1 MRHVAN
7 AMVAAAIQGLRERR
21 QSARLLWPFLRL
33 LGPTATAVGVLEREG
48 VGAAELVRPDT
59 RLRHRA
65 VMDLFDLWV
74 ERSGNPALGL
84 RAGLSIEA
92 GDLETMEYAAR
103 ACANLREAIHCCS
116 RYIHLLNEATDLS
129 LVEYRDRAL
138 IRLSVSDGVPTS
150 RVANDFAVA
159 CVVTFAKRYALVDE
173 PVLELHL
180 MHPQPADTT
189 AYDVFR
195 AKIRFGM
202 PHNGFLISRAL
213 LDRPMV
219 YAHPAMRDAFE
230 AYARD
235 QSEKLTSGV
244 RGRVREIITAQL
256 ASGEMTMESVSAALG
271 VSVATLRRRLEEE
284 GTTFT
289 GLVDEVRRD
298 LAERHLS
305 DPHRTISEVAF
316 MLGFAHAPAF
326 HKAFRRWTGATPSER
341 RARLWT

>member
-1 MRHVAN
+1 
-7 AMVAAAIQGLRERR
+7 MVAAAIQGLRERR
-21 QSARLLWPFLRL
+21 QSARLLWPFIRL
-33 LGPTATAVGVLEREG
+33 LGPSATSVAVLEREA
-48 VGAAELVRPDT
+48 VGPAELARPDT

-65 VMDLFDLWV
+65 VIDLLDEWV
-74 ERSGNPALGL
+74 ERSGDASLGL
-84 RAGLSIEA
+84 RAGLSVEP

-103 ACANLREAIHCCS
+103 SCADLREAIQCCS
-116 RYIHLLNEATDLS
+116 RFIHLLSEAIDIS

-138 IRLSVSDGVPTS
+138 VRLSVSDGVPTS
-150 RVANDFAVA
+150 RVANDFAVS
-159 CVVTFAKRYALVDE
+159 CVVTFARRYARIEE

-180 MHPQPADTT
+180 MHPAPPDAR

-195 AKIRFGM
+195 TRVRFGM
-202 PHNGFLISRAL
+202 PHNGFLIARAL
-213 LDRPMV
+213 LERPMQQANV
-219 YAHPAMRDAFE
+219 SMREAFE
-230 AYARD
+230 GYGREL
-235 QSEKLTSGV
+235 SEKLASGV